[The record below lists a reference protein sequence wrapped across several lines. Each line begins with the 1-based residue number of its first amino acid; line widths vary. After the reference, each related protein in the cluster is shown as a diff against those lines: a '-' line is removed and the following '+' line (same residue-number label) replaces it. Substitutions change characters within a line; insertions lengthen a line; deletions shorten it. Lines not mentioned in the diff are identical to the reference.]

1 MNTIKISQ
9 IQNMTRFFK
18 CTDNKHHAL
27 LMEDKMSITKTFWNF
42 FLQQMYFFFTN
53 VFFKKCIFSLKMFS
67 FKKCIFSLKMF
78 SLKV

>member
-1 MNTIKISQ
+1 MNNIKLSQ

-18 CTDNKHHAL
+18 CTDNKNHAL
-27 LMEDKMSITKTFWNF
+27 LMEEKMSITKTFWKF

-67 FKKCIFSLKMF
+67 
-78 SLKV
+78 LKV